1 MLFGSPRL
9 ESNTGVVLPFTHGQK
24 NVSLLTVCIQEY
36 AANHET
42 DESNSGVRPGSPGLH
57 AAEVHKWCMNLL
69 ANTTICAESCEK
81 KHWNFK
87 ALHNPALY
95 IHCKFFVHNDFIFQ
109 LTRPIA
115 YMKLVQ
121 CNYTALSK
129 CWKIAGKSLH
139 LINHLFHQF
148 KEVSNA
154 LVKTYFTRIT
164 LTAFTMK
171 INWSYQ

>member
-1 MLFGSPRL
+1 MQTSTHTVTNIVINSPNTWNKGNIMLFGSPRL
-9 ESNTGVVLPFTHGQK
+9 ESNTGVVLPFIHGQK

-69 ANTTICAESCEK
+69 ANTTICAESCEI

-95 IHCKFFVHNDFIFQ
+95 IHCKFFLYIMT
-109 LTRPIA
+109 L
-115 YMKLVQ
+115 
-121 CNYTALSK
+121 
-129 CWKIAGKSLH
+129 
-139 LINHLFHQF
+139 
-148 KEVSNA
+148 
-154 LVKTYFTRIT
+154 YF
-164 LTAFTMK
+164 
-171 INWSYQ
+171 N